1 MKVQKIVS
9 LTPETAAMAGKMK
22 NFSQWVRVG
31 LREHAN
37 GTDLASETMRRVR
50 FAKAA
55 YLLASTLQEYALQV
69 DPEFEQSVDDLV
81 AKALNQ
87 TTLEEFE

>member
-1 MKVQKIVS
+1 MVS
-9 LTPETAAMAGKMK
+9 LTAETAAIAAEMP
-22 NFSQWVRVG
+22 NFSQWVRIG

-55 YLLASTLQEYALQV
+55 YLLASTLQEYALEV

>member
-1 MKVQKIVS
+1 MVS
-9 LTPETAAMAGKMK
+9 LTDETFKIAASMP
-22 NFSQWVRVG
+22 NFSQWVRIG

-55 YLLASTLQEYALQV
+55 YLLASTLREYALQV
-69 DPEFEQSVDDLV
+69 DPEFEQTVDDLV